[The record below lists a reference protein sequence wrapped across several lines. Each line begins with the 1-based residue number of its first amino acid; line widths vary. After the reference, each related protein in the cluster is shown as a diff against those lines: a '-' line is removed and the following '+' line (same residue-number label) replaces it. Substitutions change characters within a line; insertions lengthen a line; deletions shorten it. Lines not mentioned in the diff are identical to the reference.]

1 MVVLLVIYDPFN
13 VAISSP
19 FENTDFMKNCFKNCK
34 ILKHE
39 FCSLNTSDHY
49 LQNLKKWHHQ

>member
-13 VAISSP
+13 IAISSP

-49 LQNLKKWHHQ
+49 LQNLKK